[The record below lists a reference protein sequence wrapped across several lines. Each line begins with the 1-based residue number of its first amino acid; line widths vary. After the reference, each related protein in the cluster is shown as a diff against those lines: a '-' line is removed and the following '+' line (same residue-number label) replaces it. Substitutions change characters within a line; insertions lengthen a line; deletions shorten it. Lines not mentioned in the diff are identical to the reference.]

1 MAAGAAIAGGSPVAA
16 LMALLLKPRVVLRGA
31 EMLDNIASGQ
41 TSRIGSAVARAT
53 RAVSD
58 GAVTIAKRAPIVG
71 QVAIRYEDRAKRVRE
86 LSSQSEAVRQ
96 RLQQETSWMAD
107 KAPRAQQ
114 AAINT
119 ALRQLD
125 YLNQAL
131 PKGTAAPTPFA
142 TPLPPTRQQ
151 VQGWLAKLRAVEN
164 PASILDDIA
173 EGKLTVEAVDAV
185 RTVYPET
192 FRDIQAQMVER
203 LAKLQAK
210 GKAPAY
216 AQRIQLGLLLGIN
229 RQHSATVA
237 NSK

>member
-1 MAAGAAIAGGSPVAA
+1 
-16 LMALLLKPRVVLRGA
+16 
-31 EMLDNIASGQ
+31 
-41 TSRIGSAVARAT
+41 
-53 RAVSD
+53 
-58 GAVTIAKRAPIVG
+58 
-71 QVAIRYEDRAKRVRE
+71 
-86 LSSQSEAVRQ
+86 
-96 RLQQETSWMAD
+96 MAD

-119 ALRQLD
+119 AMRQLD
-125 YLNQAL
+125 YLNRAL
-131 PKGTAAPTPFA
+131 PKGVEAPTPFA
-142 TPLPPTRQQ
+142 APLPPTRQQ

-216 AQRIQLGLLLGIN
+216 AQRIQLGLLLGIPSDPTMTPEVMQAVQGSYAAQPN
-229 RQHSATVA
+229 AVREGAAGPAPRRGGKPPNIAEGFRSGSEETELTSGAQ
-237 NSK
+237 